1 MWEEGK
7 VIGRLLKWARE
18 QQGLTMRDV
27 QLRGGPAPGY
37 QSEVE
42 NGQKGEV
49 SAEKLYAWCRALNVT
64 PAFAR
69 GQIPRL
75 EPTVPG
81 RCRGLAGWVEPDIRQ
96 TQAEFGALLPVERFQ
111 RVLKLIATSGELPIV
126 VLAYVMAMDL
136 SSLQNLLY
144 EDARSLYITE
154 VQLKQVAVLTAM
166 PTCFFKLGQLC
177 SCDAE

>member
-1 MWEEGK
+1 MGEEGK
-7 VIGRLLKWARE
+7 VVGHLLKWARE
-18 QQGLTMRDV
+18 QQELTMRDV

-49 SAEKLYAWCRALNVT
+49 SAEKLYAWCRTLTVT

-69 GQIPRL
+69 GQVPRL
-75 EPTVPG
+75 EPTTPG
-81 RCRGLAGWVEPDIRQ
+81 RCRGLAGWIEPEVRQ
-96 TQAEFGALLPVERFQ
+96 NLPEFEALLPIERFQ
-111 RVLKLIATSGELPIV
+111 RVLKMIATSAELPIV
-126 VLAYVMAMDL
+126 VLAYVMAMDVSAL
-136 SSLQNLLY
+136 KNLLY

-166 PTCFFKLGQLC
+166 PTRFFKLGKLC
-177 SCDAE
+177 EDD